1 MTSDMVIRTMQVFLY
16 TGGIVAFW
24 QITKHMPKALYTL
37 LECITVM
44 TCSVLLLT
52 PISMI
57 IEFVLGGNID
67 TTMMITGVLAG
78 VSLLSTL
85 WMVMVQS
92 SRELQGKKQY
102 QYVVL

>member
-1 MTSDMVIRTMQVFLY
+1 
-16 TGGIVAFW
+16 
-24 QITKHMPKALYTL
+24 
-37 LECITVM
+37 
-44 TCSVLLLT
+44 
-52 PISMI
+52 
-57 IEFVLGGNID
+57 
-67 TTMMITGVLAG
+67 MMITGVLAG

>member
-1 MTSDMVIRTMQVFLY
+1 MNEEILHRVMQVAIY
-16 TGGIVAFW
+16 SGGIVVFW

-44 TCSVLLLT
+44 TFSVLLLT
-52 PISMI
+52 PFSMI
-57 IEFVLGGNID
+57 IEYILGGNID
-67 TTMMITGVLAG
+67 TTMMFVGCLAT
-78 VSLLSTL
+78 VSLLSTM

-102 QYVVL
+102 KYVVL

>member
-1 MTSDMVIRTMQVFLY
+1 MTLDMVNRLMYLVFWG
-16 TGGIVAFW
+16 GGIVAFW

-44 TCSVLLLT
+44 TFTVLFIT
-52 PISMI
+52 PFSML
-57 IEFVLGGNID
+57 IEYILSGNID
-67 TTMMITGVLAG
+67 TSMMFLAG
-78 VSLLSTL
+78 LATVSLLSTM

-102 QYVVL
+102 KYVVL

>member
-1 MTSDMVIRTMQVFLY
+1 MTEEIINRVMQVAIY

-24 QITKHMPKALYTL
+24 QITKHMPKAIYTL

-52 PISMI
+52 PISML
-57 IEFVLGGNID
+57 IEYVLGGNID
-67 TTMMITGVLAG
+67 TTMMFFAG
-78 VSLLSTL
+78 LSTVSLLSTM

-92 SRELQGKKQY
+92 SRALQGKKQY

>member
-1 MTSDMVIRTMQVFLY
+1 MNEEILHRVMQVVIY

-37 LECITVM
+37 LECIIVM
-44 TCSVLLLT
+44 TFSVLLLT
-52 PISMI
+52 PFSMI
-57 IEFVLGGNID
+57 IEYVLGGNIH
-67 TTMMITGVLAG
+67 TTMMFVGCLAT
-78 VSLLSTL
+78 VSLLSTM

>member
-1 MTSDMVIRTMQVFLY
+1 MTEEIINRTIQVFLY

-52 PISMI
+52 PFSMI
-57 IEFVLGGNID
+57 IEYILGGNID
-67 TTMMITGVLAG
+67 TTMMFVAGLAT
-78 VSLLSTL
+78 VSLLSTM

-102 QYVVL
+102 KYVVL

>member
-1 MTSDMVIRTMQVFLY
+1 MNEEILQRTMQVVIY

-44 TCSVLLLT
+44 TFSVLLLT
-52 PISMI
+52 PFSMI
-57 IEFVLGGNID
+57 IEYVLGGNIH
-67 TTMMITGVLAG
+67 TTMMFVGCLAT
-78 VSLLSTL
+78 VSLLSTM